1 MSIIYYKLFNTILR
15 IVAADP
21 VLAVAAATVGL
32 HDDDDDVIAVVVVL
46 LIVVMVYI
54 NPNTCQ
60 MMDT

>member
-32 HDDDDDVIAVVVVL
+32 HDADDVIAVVVVL
-46 LIVVMVYI
+46 LLVVMVYI